1 MKLKQ
6 NYRDQF
12 GPKIAH
18 RCSCH
23 TCLLLYW
30 PGWFALEES
39 MVAANVLGWHV
50 GTLCSETQEGHGN
63 HCSPYNPGNYE
74 DVLGCLQSWNYTSN
88 VWLWRKE
95 LINLCNWSVFNFSN
109 NESALLFHGHILGP
123 LEKVSAK
130 HEKAHFNVFL
140 EDNCPWF
147 RFKSRKE
154 GWESFPEQSQSSR
167 WKREGKKNLP
177 PPFFPCSGFIP
188 HSEKRDLIVAYCG
201 LIQLIKF
208 LLPCNKVGWN
218 LRDFFCNNSL
228 DPIPGQHHAAHFY

>member
-63 HCSPYNPGNYE
+63 HCSLYNPGSYE
-74 DVLGCLQSWNYTSN
+74 DVLECLQSGNYTSN

-95 LINLCNWSVFNFSN
+95 PINLCNWSVFNFSN
-109 NESALLFHGHILGP
+109 DESALLFHGHILGP

-130 HEKAHFNVFL
+130 HEKAHFNMFL
-140 EDNCPWF
+140 ENNCPWF

-177 PPFFPCSGFIP
+177 PLPFLSLLWFHSTQWEAWLDCCLLWLNTTHQVSSPLQQSGLKL
-188 HSEKRDLIVAYCG
+188 EG
-201 LIQLIKF
+201 F
-208 LLPCNKVGWN
+208 LL
-218 LRDFFCNNSL
+218 
-228 DPIPGQHHAAHFY
+228 Q